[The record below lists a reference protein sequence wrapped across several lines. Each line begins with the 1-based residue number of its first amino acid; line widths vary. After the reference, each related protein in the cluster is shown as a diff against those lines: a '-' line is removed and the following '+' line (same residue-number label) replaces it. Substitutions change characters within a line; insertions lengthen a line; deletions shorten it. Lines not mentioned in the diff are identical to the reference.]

1 MFKNGLKIIINGIK
15 NYFPNY
21 ELKKDYSNGVMPNER
36 IPWGPTIL
44 LAFQHVLAMF
54 GSTVVGPLLMGF
66 SPNTALLF
74 SGVGTVIFFICT
86 GGKVPSYLGSSF
98 AFIGVV
104 NSATGF
110 VYIAGSNSS
119 NPNIA
124 QASGGILSCGLVY
137 LGISLIVIFAGTKWL
152 EVLTPPVV
160 TGSVV
165 VAIGFHLS
173 TSAIH
178 QVATSAFEAWMALV
192 TVLCVCMV
200 TCYAPGPFKRL
211 PILIGGLSSYLLY
224 FLFGLGE
231 IGPGIDFSG
240 VGNSR
245 WIGSPP
251 ITAPVFE
258 STYISLIAPIAII
271 LAAENIGHLKAVSTM
286 TGKNLDNMIGRTFLG
301 DSIACI
307 LAGSCGSIGTTTYAE
322 NIGVMSITKIFSTL
336 SFLIAAFIAII
347 LGCLP
352 IFGAIIQTIPPGIFG
367 GLSIVLFGITG
378 ITGAKLW
385 VEAQVDFSKP
395 RNLLSAGI
403 AIVLGTGM
411 IDVVVQ
417 WGNLKIDGIG
427 CATFSSIILY
437 QLLRDDWSNIFK
449 LIISKI
455 KIKNNNNNNN
465 NKTTQKETNTE
476 FQELDNLNNP
486 NTTIDLI
493 NSNNN
498 NKNNEDINNTT
509 DLDDNNYISN

>member
-1 MFKNGLKIIINGIK
+1 MVINRNKKEVKNSLKNSFNSVI
-15 NYFPNY
+15 NYFPKY
-21 ELKKDYSNGVMPNER
+21 KLIEDYSNGVLPDER

-44 LAFQHVLAMF
+44 LSFQHVLAMF

-74 SGVGTVIFFICT
+74 SGIGTIIFYICT

-110 VYIAGSNSS
+110 IYSPGSGTS
-119 NPNIA
+119 NPNIGE
-124 QASGGILSCGLVY
+124 ASGGILSCGLVY
-137 LGISLIVIFAGTKWL
+137 LAISIIVIFAGTKWL
-152 EVLTPPVV
+152 EILTPPVV
-160 TGSVV
+160 TGAIVI
-165 VAIGFHLS
+165 AIGLHLS
-173 TSAIH
+173 TSAIS
-178 QVATSAFEAWMALV
+178 QAATSGFDGWMAMV
-192 TVLCVCMV
+192 TVVLICLV

-211 PILIGGLSSYLLY
+211 PILIGGLTSYILY
-224 FLFGLGE
+224 LVLGLGG

-240 VGNSR
+240 VSDSK

-251 ITAPVFE
+251 ITKPIFE
-258 STYISLIAPIAII
+258 STYISLIAPVAII

-307 LAGSCGSIGTTTYAE
+307 IAGSCGSIGTTTYAE

-336 SFLIAAFIAII
+336 SFLIAALIAII

-385 VEAQVDFSKP
+385 IEAHVDFSKP
-395 RNLLSAGI
+395 RNLLTAGI
-403 AIVLGTGM
+403 AVVLGTGM
-411 IDVVVQ
+411 VSVVVE

-437 QLLRDDWSNIFK
+437 QLLRDDWLQIFK
-449 LIISKI
+449 LIFSKI
-455 KIKNNNNNNN
+455 FKRKNNNNDNSDSNNN
-465 NKTTQKETNTE
+465 DIDNLTQKELTTE
-476 FQELDNLNNP
+476 GNLNNP
-486 NTTIDLI
+486 NTVIDLI
-493 NSNNN
+493 DTPNNI
-498 NKNNEDINNTT
+498 E
-509 DLDDNNYISN
+509 LDK